1 MIQPVLKG
9 ALKGVR
15 IADFGWVLAGP
26 YSTMLLSYLGAEV
39 IKIETRKRPDEQ
51 RIARRGGDTQ
61 DLESSTNF
69 LECNL
74 GKLSVTLNLS
84 TEKGLALAKRVV
96 SVSDVVMENMR
107 PGVMDKLGVGY
118 KDLVKV
124 KEDIIMLSVSGYGAT
139 GPYRSYTAYA
149 PCFASFG
156 GLAHLTGYPDDL
168 PNTMTSSC
176 DTRAGTAA
184 AFAIVMALNI
194 RRKTGQGQ
202 YIDLSSSEYLAAMIG
217 DQLMDYAMNGRSPTR
232 MGNHDAIMAPHNCY
246 RCKGEDKWI
255 SIAVATDLEWESL
268 CKAMGNPEWTH
279 EATFADA
286 YSRWQNQDRLD
297 SLLQDWTQNYD
308 AYELMKLLQGGGV
321 AAMPSVNAS
330 ELFSDPHNVARE
342 NIVEVQHPV
351 IGKKM
356 VIAPPWKMSETPATI
371 QRTAP
376 LLGEHNDYVLGDLL
390 GLSEDE
396 IAQLMEEK
404 VVY

>member
-1 MIQPVLKG
+1 MIESALKG

-26 YSTMLLSYLGAEV
+26 YSSMLLSYLGAEV

-51 RIARRGGDTQ
+51 RIAHRGGGTQ

-84 TEKGLALAKRVV
+84 TEKGAELARRIV

-107 PGVMDKLGVGY
+107 PGVMDKNGVGY

-124 KEDIIMLSVSGYGAT
+124 KPDIIMLSVSGYGAT

-156 GLAHLTGYPDDL
+156 GLAYLTGYADDV
-168 PNTMTSSC
+168 PNTLTSAS

-184 AFAIVMALNI
+184 AFAILMALNI
-194 RRKTGQGQ
+194 RRRTGQGQ
-202 YIDLSSSEYLAAMIG
+202 YIDLSSSESLAAMIG
-217 DQLMDYAMNGRSPTR
+217 DQLMDFSMNRRSPSR
-232 MGNHDAIMAPHNCY
+232 DGNHDGIMVPHNCY

-255 SIAVATDLEWESL
+255 SIAVANDQEWVAL
-268 CKAMGNPEWTH
+268 CKAMGNPEWTK
-279 EATFADA
+279 DA
-286 YSRWQNQDRLD
+286 AFSDACSRRKNQERLD
-297 SLLQDWTQNYD
+297 QLMQAWTQNHESF
-308 AYELMKLLQGGGV
+308 ELMKLLQGAGV

-330 ELFSDPHNVARE
+330 ELFSDPHNRARE
-342 NIVEVQHPV
+342 NVVEVEHPV

-356 VIAPPWKMSETPATI
+356 VISPPWKMSETPAKI

-390 GLSEDE
+390 GLSKDE

-404 VVY
+404 VIY